1 MKNSR
6 VQEAIKILRDSAD
19 ELYVEEK
26 PKARKSVKGSQTK
39 TAKKKRSK

>member
-6 VQEAIKILRDSAD
+6 VQEAIKILRASAD

-26 PKARKSVKGSQTK
+26 SKARKSVKGNQTK
-39 TAKKKRSK
+39 AAKKKRAK

>member
-6 VQEAIKILRDSAD
+6 VQEAIKILRASAD
-19 ELYVEEK
+19 GLYVEEK

-39 TAKKKRSK
+39 AAKKKRSK